1 MRDLM
6 DPHGPLPGTPART
19 LAGNITLAV
28 LVCLFAAHIG
38 WRVYRAGRPP
48 AVHMT
53 PRPAPAVPVCLDLN
67 AASAEELACLPLIGA
82 VRARQIVDYR
92 AAHGPFRSVAD
103 LKALPGF
110 GDRTVDQL
118 APLLKV
124 GP

>member
-1 MRDLM
+1 MN
-6 DPHGPLPGTPART
+6 PHAAPAGSPSRT
-19 LAGNITLAV
+19 LAGNIALAV
-28 LVCLFAAHIG
+28 LVCLFAVHIG

-48 AVHMT
+48 AIHMT

-82 VRARQIVDYR
+82 VRARQIVDFR
-92 AAHGPFRSVAD
+92 AAHGPFRAVAD
-103 LKALPGF
+103 LRAVPGL
-110 GDRTVDQL
+110 GDKTIDQL